1 MVESKKALPKE
12 TRPSY
17 YGNYGAPFS
26 PVAAMAMAAATA
38 AARQGIEVEQICW
51 LLNKTNG

>member
-1 MVESKKALPKE
+1 
-12 TRPSY
+12 
-17 YGNYGAPFS
+17 
-26 PVAAMAMAAATA
+26 MAMAAATA